1 MSSSAPQPSTSP
13 VPLTPAAAASAREG
27 GGSSGRLVFALT
39 LTVLTF
45 SMMQTLLVP
54 ALPTFSRA
62 FDIDPTVAG
71 WILTSYLLCGA
82 VAAPILGS
90 LGDRHGHRR
99 ILLLSFALF
108 VAGALL
114 AAAAPSLPVLLVG
127 RVLQGASMAAFPLA
141 LAIVRRHTAGSAQRG
156 AIGLLSGT
164 MGLGAGAALV
174 IGGVIVE
181 GLSWPWLFLTGAL
194 MGMLSIALIMAW
206 VPASRRGAA
215 TPTDWPGTILLTAAL
230 LALLLGISQGGA
242 WGWGSP
248 ATLGAFAV
256 ALAALTALTLVELR
270 TGTPLIDVRTLAR
283 PALAITNGLTLFL
296 GFVPYLFYVGLPM
309 LLQAPSGDGI
319 GQGFSVT
326 QTGIALLPGAI
337 LVFLGGRFAPWLIT
351 RAGSRLTALI
361 ALAVMGLGSAGVAL
375 APGSL
380 AVIVVFFSLIGLGN
394 GIGFAVVADLVAS
407 LAPRD
412 EVAAALG
419 VNGVLRTVGSALGT
433 PVSTAVLAGA
443 AGGGAAAAGPF
454 TALFAIA
461 AAVSVLGAACALTL
475 RQPRS

>member
-1 MSSSAPQPSTSP
+1 MTSPASQPSTAP
-13 VPLTPAAAASAREG
+13 VPLPTTQAARPAAH
-27 GGSSGRLVFALT
+27 SGRLVFALAIA
-39 LTVLTF
+39 VLTF

-54 ALPTFSRA
+54 ALPTFIRVFELEPS
-62 FDIDPTVAG
+62 VAG

-90 LGDRHGHRR
+90 LGDRHGHRK
-99 ILLLSFALF
+99 ILLVSFALF
-108 VAGALL
+108 VAGAVL
-114 AAAAPSLPVLLVG
+114 AATAGSLPVLLVG

-141 LAIVRRHTAGSAQRG
+141 LAIVRRHTDGSTQRS

-174 IGGVIVE
+174 VGGVIVE
-181 GLSWPWLFLTGAL
+181 GLSWQWLFLTGAL
-194 MGMLSIALIMAW
+194 MGLLSIALLVAW
-206 VPASRRGAA
+206 VPASQRGVA
-215 TPTDWPGTILLTAAL
+215 TPTDWPGTILLTIAL
-230 LALLLGISQGGA
+230 LSLLLGISQGSA
-242 WGWGSP
+242 WGWGS
-248 ATLGAFAV
+248 AAV
-256 ALAALTALTLVELR
+256 IGLFVLALAAFTALAFVEQR
-270 TGTPLIDVRTLAR
+270 TAAPLIDVRTLVR
-283 PALAITNGLTLFL
+283 PALAVTNGLTLFL

-309 LLQAPSGDGI
+309 LLQAPTGAGV

-337 LVFLGGRFAPWLIT
+337 LVFLGGRLAPLLIS

-412 EVAAALG
+412 EIAAALG

-433 PVSTAVLAGA
+433 PVSTAVLAGV
-443 AGGGAAAAGPF
+443 AGGGAAAAEPF
-454 TALFAIA
+454 TTLFAIA
-461 AAVSVLGAACALTL
+461 AAVSIVGAVFSLTL